1 MVGNSNFNQLLEL
14 ASNKENLR
22 INQAPKPSVKVE
34 MSKEDIKQQ
43 VYDRCLSILKSS
55 KKSNWGA

>member
-1 MVGNSNFNQLLEL
+1 MAGNSNFNQLLEL

-22 INQAPKPSVKVE
+22 INQAPKPTVKVE

-55 KKSNWGA
+55 